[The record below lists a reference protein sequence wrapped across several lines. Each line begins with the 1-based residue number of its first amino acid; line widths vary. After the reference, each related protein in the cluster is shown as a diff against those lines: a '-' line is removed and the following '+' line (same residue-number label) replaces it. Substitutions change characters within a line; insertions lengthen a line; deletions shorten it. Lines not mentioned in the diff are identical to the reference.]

1 MSPSHFVVAS
11 LVASVVCASAGNA
24 FAQAPMQPPPPQQP
38 QQAPP
43 YPQQGQY
50 PQQYPQQQYP
60 HPAQYGGEPRYY
72 PPQPPP
78 ASAVAPN
85 GEYVAPLSQT
95 TQPTYVPQSV
105 ALSGPRML
113 KDWEPG
119 TPIPHGYHAET
130 RVRKGKV
137 ISGAIVFG
145 VTYLYSSFIAAVGQ
159 DISDASGED
168 NVLAWMFIPVLGP
181 FLEMM
186 ETDSTTIRYILALD
200 GIAQAAGVTL
210 LVTGLMYPKWVLV
223 RNDLASATIAPMKI
237 GMDGNGLG
245 LVGRF

>member
-1 MSPSHFVVAS
+1 MSPNKLFVAS
-11 LVASVVCASAGNA
+11 MIGSILCASAGSA
-24 FAQAPMQPPPPQQP
+24 LAQAPMPAPAPA
-38 QQAPP
+38 QAPA

-50 PQQYPQQQYP
+50 QQPGQVPPPQGYP

-78 ASAVAPN
+78 GSAVAPN
-85 GEYVAPLSQT
+85 GEYVSPLSQT

-105 ALSGPRML
+105 ALSGPRMI

-137 ISGAIVFG
+137 ISGSIIFG
-145 VTYLYSSFIAAVGQ
+145 VTYLYSSFIAAIGQ
-159 DISDASGED
+159 DIAEADGSD
-168 NVLAWMFIPVLGP
+168 NVLGWLFIPVLGP

-186 ETDSTTIRYILALD
+186 ETDSTTAHYVLALD

-210 LVTGLMYPKWVLV
+210 LVTGLIYPKWVLV
-223 RNDLASATIAPMKI
+223 RNDLASATVVPMKI
-237 GMDGNGLG
+237 GMDGSGLG
-245 LVGRF
+245 FVGRF

>member
-1 MSPSHFVVAS
+1 MSPNNFVVAS
-11 LVASVVCASAGNA
+11 VFAGILCATTGSA
-24 FAQAPMQPPPPQQP
+24 FAQAPAPQPPPQGPPQAAP
-38 QQAPP
+38 QYPP
-43 YPQQGQY
+43 PGQVPQQG
-50 PQQYPQQQYP
+50 YP

-78 ASAVAPN
+78 ASAVGPN

-95 TQPTYVPQSV
+95 TQPSYVPQSV
-105 ALSGPRML
+105 ALSGPRMI

-130 RVRKGKV
+130 RARKGKV
-137 ISGAIVFG
+137 ISGSILFG
-145 VTYLYSSFIAAVGQ
+145 VTYLYSSFIAAIGQ
-159 DISDASGED
+159 DISEANGED
-168 NVLAWMFIPVLGP
+168 NVLGWLFIPVLGP

-186 ETDSTTIRYILALD
+186 ETDSTTAHYVLALD
-200 GIAQAAGVTL
+200 GIAQAAGMTL

-223 RNDLASATIAPMKI
+223 RNDLASATVVPMKI
-237 GMDGNGLG
+237 GMDGSGFG

>member
-1 MSPSHFVVAS
+1 MSPKTFVVAS
-11 LVASVVCASAGNA
+11 VLTSFLSAIAGTA
-24 FAQAPMQPPPPQQP
+24 HAQAPAPPQAAQPPPPQYPPP
-38 QQAPP
+38 QYPPGQAPP
-43 YPQQGQY
+43 QG
-50 PQQYPQQQYP
+50 YP

-105 ALSGPRML
+105 ALSGPRMI

-137 ISGAIVFG
+137 ISGSIVFG
-145 VTYLYSSFIAAVGQ
+145 VTYLYSSFIAAIGQ
-159 DISDASGED
+159 DISSETGDDHG
-168 NVLAWMFIPVLGP
+168 LGWLFIPVLGP

-186 ETDSTTIRYILALD
+186 ETDSTTAHYILALD

-223 RNDLASATIAPMKI
+223 RNDLASATVVPMKI
-237 GMDGNGLG
+237 GMDGSGFG